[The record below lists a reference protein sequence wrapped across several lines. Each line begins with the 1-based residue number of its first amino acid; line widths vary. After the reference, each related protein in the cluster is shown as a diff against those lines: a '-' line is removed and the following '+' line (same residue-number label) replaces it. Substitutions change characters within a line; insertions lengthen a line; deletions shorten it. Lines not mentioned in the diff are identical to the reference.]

1 MTDLSPAEKVIQ
13 IAEKVFAE
21 NKLNGPSEEFIGELL
36 HNHFHYQE
44 TDYSSYLIG
53 TGLTMK
59 DIAAAAELWE
69 QRTTDLAE

>member
-1 MTDLSPAEKVIQ
+1 MSWARQRQKRRAIT
-13 IAEKVFAE
+13 
-21 NKLNGPSEEFIGELL
+21 IGELL

>member
-21 NKLNGPSEEFIGELL
+21 NRLNGPSEEFIGELL
-36 HNHFHYQE
+36 HNHFRYQGA
-44 TDYSSYLIG
+44 DYSSYLIG

-59 DIAAAAELWE
+59 DIAAAADLWE